1 MLVGGYL
8 DRAYLLP
15 VPESH
20 CPPKDYSSLIVV
32 ALPFSGRFWAEGF
45 LDMKQDFWQEGQA
58 HAFCD
63 LKGVPRMLVPDSG
76 GTATERSS
84 IYVTL
89 INKEYERFA
98 EHYGAAIVPARVKKP
113 RDKSTCETAVGIAE
127 QWIVVPA
134 QEMQFHS
141 LEEFNEWCLER
152 VCWLNACSF
161 SAKEGSRDSVYEDE
175 ERRLHAAASRPAV
188 RALRV
193 AQRKGRPRL
202 PYRGR
207 LWPLRG
213 PAQADRDADGR

>member
-1 MLVGGYL
+1 
-8 DRAYLLP
+8 
-15 VPESH
+15 
-20 CPPKDYSSLIVV
+20 
-32 ALPFSGRFWAEGF
+32 
-45 LDMKQDFWQEGQA
+45 MKQGSWQDGQA

-127 QWIVVPA
+127 QWIVAPA

-152 VCWLNACSF
+152 VRWLNSRSF

-188 RALRV
+188 RAL
-193 AQRKGRPRL
+193 
-202 PYRGR
+202 
-207 LWPLRG
+207 
-213 PAQADRDADGR
+213 

>member
-1 MLVGGYL
+1 
-8 DRAYLLP
+8 
-15 VPESH
+15 
-20 CPPKDYSSLIVV
+20 
-32 ALPFSGRFWAEGF
+32 
-45 LDMKQDFWQEGQA
+45 MKQGSWQDGQA

-63 LKGVPRMLVPDSG
+63 FKGVPRMLVPDSG

-98 EHYGAAIVPARVKKP
+98 EHYGAAIVPVRVREP

-127 QWIVVPA
+127 QWIVAPA

-175 ERRLHAAASRPAV
+175 ERGCMLPLPVQPYERCEWRSAKVGPDYHIVVDYGHCSVPHRLIGMQVDV
-188 RALRV
+188 RLTAT
-193 AQRKGRPRL
+193 
-202 PYRGR
+202 R
-207 LWPLRG
+207 LWS
-213 PAQADRDADGR
+213 